1 MNPMKKVVLLLIFAV
16 SFCSAQQ
23 LQLKKADK
31 NYDTYAYVNAIEVYE
46 KIAQKG
52 YASAD
57 LYEKLGNSYYLN
69 GQYDKAAQSYKSLLS
84 LGTPFD
90 SEVYFRYS
98 HCLKALNQYD
108 EADKMMANYFEANSN
123 NSQKKNLNN
132 YLNEIKNNSRNYIV
146 KSTAI
151 NTSFSDY
158 GPSYYKNQVFFTS
171 AMDSA
176 AVRKLTHKW
185 TGQNYTDIYVA
196 NVNKDTTLSYVGN
209 FSNKVNTKFNEAT
222 AVFTKDGST
231 VFFTRNN
238 FNEGKKGK
246 SSDKST
252 FVKIYRAKLVNNEWD
267 NVTELPFNSNEFSI
281 AHPALSP
288 DEKILYFASDMP
300 GTIGNSDIYKASINS
315 DGTLGNPE
323 NLGNLINTSGRETF
337 PSLDQNGNLYF
348 ASDGHLGLGGLD
360 VFVAKV
366 KPDGSFEKPINLG
379 NKLNSAFDDFGMTFI
394 NPTSGFFSSNR
405 EGGKGFDDIYF
416 FKELICAQKANGIV
430 YDAQT
435 NQPITAAQVILFD
448 ENMKEVD
455 KVETKE
461 NGFYEFNV
469 DCSKKYYIRG
479 LKEEYEPAE
488 VKLLTTNEDD
498 KIFKNDLFLNKKQI
512 PVAKGTDLAKLFN
525 ISKIHFDLDKW
536 NIRPDAEVHLQKVIE
551 VLKQY
556 PAMTLDIRSHTDSRQ
571 THNYNEVL
579 SDRRAKSTLE
589 YMVKQGIARE
599 RLTAKGFGETQLING
614 CADGVKCSEEEH
626 QQNRRSEFIITKVE

>member
-1 MNPMKKVVLLLIFAV
+1 MKKVVLLLLFTV
-16 SFCSAQQ
+16 TCSQAQQ
-23 LQLKKADK
+23 IQLKKADK
-31 NYDTYAYVNAIEVYE
+31 SYDTYAYVNAIDVYE
-46 KIAQKG
+46 KVVKKG

-69 GQYDKAAQSYKSLLS
+69 GQYEKAAQYYKALLS
-84 LGTPFD
+84 MGSPSD
-90 SEVYFRYS
+90 NEVYFRYS
-98 HCLKALNQYD
+98 HCLKALNQYE
-108 EADKMMANYFEANSN
+108 EADKMMANYFDANTE
-123 NSQKKNLNN
+123 NSQKKELKY
-132 YLNEIKNNSRNYIV
+132 YLKEIKNNSKNYLI

-158 GPSYYKNQVFFTS
+158 SPYYYNNQVFYTS
-171 AMDSA
+171 AMDST

-196 NVNKDTTLSYVGN
+196 KVNKDTTLSYGGN
-209 FSNKVNTKFNEAT
+209 FSNKVNTKFNEAS
-222 AVFTKDGST
+222 AIFTKDGKT
-231 VFFTRNN
+231 AFFTRNN
-238 FNEGKKGK
+238 FLDGKKGK

-252 FVKIYRAKLVNNEWD
+252 FVKIYKATLVDNQWD
-267 NVTELPFNSNEFSI
+267 NITELSFNTNESSF

-288 DEKILYFASDMP
+288 DEKTLYFASDMS
-300 GTIGNSDIYKASINS
+300 GTNGYSDIYKASINS

-360 VFVAKV
+360 VFLAKV
-366 KPDGSFEKPINLG
+366 KSDGSFEKPINLG
-379 NKLNSAFDDFGMTFI
+379 DKLNSAFDDFGMTFI

-416 FKELICAQKANGIV
+416 FKELICSQKANGIV

-448 ENMKEVD
+448 ENMNEVG

-488 VKLLTTNEDD
+488 VKLLTNNEND

-512 PVAKGTDLAKLFN
+512 PVDKGTDLAKLFN
-525 ISKIHFDLDKW
+525 ISKIYFDLDKW

-556 PAMTLDIRSHTDSRQ
+556 PAMSIDIRSHTDSRQ
-571 THNYNEVL
+571 THKYNEVL

-589 YMVKQGIARE
+589 YMVKHGIARE

-614 CADGVKCSEEEH
+614 CTDGVKCSEEEH